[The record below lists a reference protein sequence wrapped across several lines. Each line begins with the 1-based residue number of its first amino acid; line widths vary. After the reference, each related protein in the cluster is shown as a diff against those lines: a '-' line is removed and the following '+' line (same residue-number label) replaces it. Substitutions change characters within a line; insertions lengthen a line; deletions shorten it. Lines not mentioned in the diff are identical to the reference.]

1 MGLLK
6 YKDIKSGISTIA
18 IGITLLITLVLV
30 MFFVQKNQIH
40 ENTLLEVRSD
50 LRTYT
55 NEIDSKIANVVTD
68 LLLIEEL
75 FLFQSDIEFTEGK
88 ITFNVE
94 ENRESVQE
102 GLISWLGNKN
112 IYDQIRILDLNG
124 DEVIRVNYNS
134 GEPGFVGIDE
144 LQNKASRYY
153 FRNAISL
160 SNNSIYLS
168 EIDLNV
174 ENGEIEYINSKPKE
188 MLRVASPLFLNEE
201 KIGLIIINYLSSN
214 LFTPDDNL
222 SDYSF
227 EVLNDDGYY
236 LYSENEE
243 IEYGFMFE
251 EKSDEMFSSYYEY
264 DIYSNSD
271 TQIIQDVFNG
281 DSYTSLIISESVLTR
296 TISENIQKNISI
308 VSENSSIVVF
318 EEFSLKNI
326 PEYRN
331 LVILSLV
338 ISFIGLIISYIV
350 SLLVSEITYQRK
362 NQLLSLEYSATHD
375 VLTGLYN
382 RNKIYQL
389 LDYYT
394 SRKLSFSVL
403 FMDLD
408 GFKLVNDNLG
418 HDAGDDILIE
428 TSKRL
433 KEAVREV
440 DIVSRLGGDEF
451 IILLQSVSDK
461 KDIEKIISHL
471 KTHISRD
478 FYYKKNKVNI
488 GISIGFS
495 VQNGSKSVDEI
506 IYEADQMM
514 YVDKNNNKFPD

>member
-1 MGLLK
+1 MGILK
-6 YKDIKSGISTIA
+6 FKDVKSGVSTIA
-18 IGITLLITLVLV
+18 IGIFLLITLVLV
-30 MFFVQKNQIH
+30 MFFVQKKQIQ
-40 ENTLLEVRSD
+40 ESSLLEVSSD
-50 LRTYT
+50 LKTYT

-75 FLFQSDIEFTEGK
+75 FLFQSDIDFTEGK
-88 ITFNVE
+88 ITFKVE
-94 ENRESVQE
+94 DNRENVQE
-102 GLISWLGNKN
+102 GLISWLENKN

-124 DEVIRVNYNS
+124 DEVIRVNYNN
-134 GEPGFVGIDE
+134 GEPSFVGLDE
-144 LQNKASRYY
+144 LQNKANRYY
-153 FRNAISL
+153 FSNAIGL
-160 SNNSIYLS
+160 SDNSIYLS

-188 MLRVASPLFLNEE
+188 MLRVASPLFLNDE

-214 LFTPDDNL
+214 LFTPDENL

-243 IEYGFMFE
+243 MEYGFMFE
-251 EKSDEMFSSYYEY
+251 EKSNEMFSSYHEY

-281 DSYTSLIISESVLTR
+281 DLYTTLIISESVLTD
-296 TISENIQKNISI
+296 TISKNIQKNISI

-318 EEFSLKNI
+318 EVFNLKNV
-326 PEYRN
+326 PEYKN
-331 LVILSLV
+331 LVILMFV
-338 ISFIGLIISYIV
+338 ISFIGVIISYIV
-350 SLLVSEITYQRK
+350 SLLVSEVTYQRK

-382 RNKIYQL
+382 RNKMYQL
-389 LDYYT
+389 LNYYT
-394 SRKLSFSVL
+394 SRKLPFSVL

-451 IILLQSVSDK
+451 LILLQSVNNK
-461 KDIEKIISHL
+461 IDIEKIVSHL

-488 GISIGFS
+488 GISIGYS
-495 VQNGSKSVDEI
+495 VQNGTKTVDEM
-506 IYEADQMM
+506 IYEADRMM